1 MMRMLTLLAGLSLI
15 ATLAMAGAEVK
26 KDGDTGPIRVGVEV
40 GAEVITGAAK
50 PSVPAPV
57 SDSGEALS
65 TGARAAG
72 VPVSDPASGEALS
85 AGARTKSK

>member
-1 MMRMLTLLAGLSLI
+1 MMRTMTLLAGLSLI
-15 ATLAMAGAEVK
+15 ATLVMAGVDVK
-26 KDGDTGPIRVGVEV
+26 KGASPTLV
-40 GAEVITGAAK
+40 GAEIIAGGSKAVV
-50 PSVPAPV
+50 SVPAPV